1 MIKTR
6 LLKLL
11 FHAKKYIVYQV
22 IWKWI
27 ALLGQVVI
35 VLVISM
41 LLENAFQNTI
51 TGDRI
56 LFYGISCFGRCYVEI
71 SL

>member
-41 LLENAFQNTI
+41 LLEKCIPKYDNR
-51 TGDRI
+51 GSDSV
-56 LFYGISCFGRCYVEI
+56 LWHSCFGRCYVEI